1 MAFGTPS
8 PRRPAERLRFRR
20 NVDRLTPRQ
29 LAILRRAF
37 DRVMAL
43 RDDRG
48 YGRWAGEHGLPF
60 PTECDFAHRRPY
72 FLTWHRAYLWR
83 FERALRDQ
91 EPEAMLGWWDW
102 RTGRIPPA
110 FSQARVDDQPNPL
123 FAAQINPVAV
133 DQAAQAGRPVAPV
146 TQRQPGRPGTRL
158 PTAQQVSALLELS
171 DFTSFNNELENLHDS
186 VHVWVGGH
194 MSQIGFSSYDPI
206 FWAHHA
212 MVDRLWRIWQLR
224 HPGLTPPAAIIPT
237 ATGFGLTVAQVLDTT
252 SLGYDYAS
260 STSRPMPS

>member
-1 MAFGTPS
+1 MAVGTPS
-8 PRRPAERLRFRR
+8 PRRPAVPLSFRR
-20 NVDRLTPRQ
+20 NVDRLTARQ

-37 DRVMAL
+37 DKVMAIA
-43 RDDRG
+43 DDRG

-110 FSQARVDDQPNPL
+110 FDQAEVEGQPNPL
-123 FAAQINPVAV
+123 FAAEINPVAV
-133 DQAAQAGRPVAPV
+133 EQAAQAGRPVPPV

-158 PTAQQVSALLELS
+158 PTAQQVRDLLALS
-171 DFTSFNNELENLHDS
+171 DFASFNNELENLHDS

-194 MSQIGFSSYDPI
+194 MSNIGFSSRP
-206 FWAHHA
+206 H
-212 MVDRLWRIWQLR
+212 LLGPSR
-224 HPGLTPPAAIIPT
+224 HGRPPMADMAASP
-237 ATGFGLTVAQVLDTT
+237 
-252 SLGYDYAS
+252 
-260 STSRPMPS
+260 SRPHTPGRHHLHRHGLRSHRGPGAGHDVPGI